1 MSDDGFPFRHQ
12 LVVRFSDCDPLG
24 HANHAA
30 YFTYF
35 EQCRLT
41 WWRHLGSTTGPPGAS
56 AVIVHAE
63 CDYRAPALAHD
74 QLEVRLTLG
83 AIGRSSVT
91 LHYEIVNAATAVR
104 LAEGKTISVT
114 LDPLTLQRIPVPDV
128 TRRLLERG
136 GPVDSGENTR
146 NLTTL

>member
-1 MSDDGFPFRHQ
+1 MSDGSFPFRHQ
-12 LVVRFSDCDPLG
+12 LVVRFSDCDPMG

-63 CDYRAPALAHD
+63 CDYRAPALADD

-83 AIGRSSVT
+83 AIGHSSVT
-91 LHYEIVNAATAVR
+91 LNYEIVNATTAVR

-114 LDPLTLQRIPVPDV
+114 LDALTGQRIPVPDV
-128 TRRLLERG
+128 TRMLLERG
-136 GPVDSGENTR
+136 GPLES
-146 NLTTL
+146 

>member
-1 MSDDGFPFRHQ
+1 MSDDSFPFRHQ
-12 LVVRFSDCDPLG
+12 LVVRFSDCDPMG

-91 LHYEIVNAATAVR
+91 LNYEIVNATTAVR

-114 LDPLTLQRIPVPDV
+114 LDALTGQRIPVPDV
-128 TRRLLERG
+128 TRMLLERG
-136 GPVDSGENTR
+136 GPLES
-146 NLTTL
+146 